1 MAVSAT
7 RNRFSKI
14 LKARRHKYDRDEVVE
29 LFRQVNQCRVE
40 TLASR
45 LVGYISTNLPAA
57 LEKRHSL
64 SHYRTN
70 PYVLVTAAS
79 VLKLSD
85 PAQFAKFLF
94 DSKLYMALE
103 TSFGKQIEAAFV
115 GQYPLR
121 ATALWTDPLEKL
133 AEFSALSGLDNETK
147 AQRRLE
153 SVWRE
158 IDRSCVVGNRRFL
171 TSIKS
176 GPNTINDTQVAGM
189 TTAILNN
196 YRTWLEQSCTTHT
209 GVDSLDIVLGLTY
222 GTDKTTNNKE
232 NQILVKLLDNG
243 FEEENSD
250 GNPGVLIDTETR
262 CVRVYR
268 CIGRDF
274 WSFIGQPDC
283 PAEANFV
290 FLEVLLALAKA
301 LGSGLAEADIETR
314 INVKLQQLASSLAT
328 LSFPRN
334 SLPDWI
340 RADFTEDQLFWFA
353 TAMTA
358 FFDDGI

>member
-1 MAVSAT
+1 MAS
-7 RNRFSKI
+7 NRDKSFSKK
-14 LKARRHKYDRDEVVE
+14 LKARRHVYDRDEVAA
-29 LFRQVNQCRVE
+29 LFRKISEERVDV
-40 TLASR
+40 LASK

-57 LEKRHSL
+57 FEKRNGIAA
-64 SHYRTN
+64 YRTN

-79 VLKLSD
+79 VMKLRD
-85 PAQFAKFLF
+85 PAHFAKFLF

-121 ATALWTDPLEKL
+121 ADHRWNDPPEKL
-133 AEFSALSGLDNETK
+133 AEFAALEGLDNETK

-158 IDRSCVVGNRRFL
+158 IDRSCVVDGRRFL

-189 TTAILNN
+189 TTAILSN
-196 YRTWLEQSCTTHT
+196 YKAWLAQTRATYPNIEEI
-209 GVDSLDIVLGLTY
+209 DIVLGLTY

-232 NQILVKLLDNG
+232 NQILVKLLDQG
-243 FEEENSD
+243 FEEEDSAHK
-250 GNPGVLIDTETR
+250 PGILIDTETR
-262 CVRVYR
+262 KVRVYR

-274 WSFIGQPDC
+274 WSFIGQPNAQHESD
-283 PAEANFV
+283 FV
-290 FLEVLLALAKA
+290 FLEVLLALASA
-301 LGSGLAEADIETR
+301 LGSGIAEADIETR
-314 INVKLQQLASSLAT
+314 INAKLQQLASSLGL

-334 SLPDWI
+334 SLPEWV
-340 RADFTEDQLFWFA
+340 REDFTEDQLFWFA

-358 FFDDGI
+358 FFDEGI